1 MGTVRDSYAAQIG
14 ADQFRMYVDRETG
27 ILLMLDAWNDQG
39 SACSVTVTEITV
51 DDPSICAA
59 FDYDMSP
66 YQDYTQGTGPFLGVI
81 GSEDGPTVVYS
92 AP

>member
-1 MGTVRDSYAAQIG
+1 M
-14 ADQFRMYVDRETG
+14 
-27 ILLMLDAWNDQG
+27 
-39 SACSVTVTEITV
+39 TVTEITV

-66 YQDYTQGTGPFLGVI
+66 YQDYTQGTGPSLGVI

-92 AP
+92 TP

>member
-1 MGTVRDSYAAQIG
+1 
-14 ADQFRMYVDRETG
+14 
-27 ILLMLDAWNDQG
+27 MLDAWNDQG

-81 GSEDGPTVVYS
+81 GSEDGPTAVYS
-92 AP
+92 TP

>member
-59 FDYDMSP
+59 FNYDMSP
-66 YQDYTQGTGPFLGVI
+66 YQDYTQGTGPSLGVI
-81 GSEDGPTVVYS
+81 AAKT
-92 AP
+92 APR